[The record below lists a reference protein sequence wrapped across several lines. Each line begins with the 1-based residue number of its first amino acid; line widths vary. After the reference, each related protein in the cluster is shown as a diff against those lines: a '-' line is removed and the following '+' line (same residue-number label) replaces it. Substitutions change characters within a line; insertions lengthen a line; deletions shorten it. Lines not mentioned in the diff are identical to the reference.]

1 MSAHY
6 DELMRSAEAAFTGD
20 NLTAAAELYQQ
31 AAAIALE
38 AGDQDRA
45 DHAFCNHCSMLTE
58 LDQGTEQIPK
68 LKEILLRSD
77 NPKNR
82 FLAAYN
88 TAVAYDLQD
97 DLEKSRSYANRA
109 IELSE
114 SLGEPDLVSRSANL
128 AGTLAVRE
136 SRFDE
141 ADSCYH
147 KALDV
152 QESFDGHHGIM
163 RAQYMDNLGYVM
175 MCTDRLHDGIDLCE
189 EARADLERVG
199 ADHYLYETLQDL
211 CYGHLMADNLDRARE
226 CGEQALDLAIEFE
239 DDQIAKNCLFLLS
252 ETAVRHGD
260 TFRARRYLR
269 ELTAYYPE
277 VGISEEIIDVFLAT
291 DLTSVVNL
299 RG

>member
-1 MSAHY
+1 MSARF
-6 DELMRSAEAAFTGD
+6 DELMRAAEAEFTNADAEAAARLYADAVALAEEEGD
-20 NLTAAAELYQQ
+20 R
-31 AAAIALE
+31 
-38 AGDQDRA
+38 DRA

-58 LDQGTEQIPK
+58 LDRGADQIPK
-68 LKEILLRSD
+68 LKEILLRSE
-77 NPKNR
+77 NVKNR

-97 DLEKSRSYANRA
+97 DLEKSMSYAERA

-114 SLGEPDLVSRSANL
+114 VLSDPDLISRSANL
-128 AGTLAVRE
+128 AGTLAIRD
-136 SRFDE
+136 SKFDE
-141 ADSCYH
+141 ADRCYR
-147 KALDV
+147 KALEV
-152 QESFDGHHGIM
+152 QQTLDGHHGIM
-163 RAQYMDNLGYVM
+163 RAQYVDNLGYVM
-175 MCTDRLHDGIDLCE
+175 MCTGRLERGIDLCE
-189 EARADLERVG
+189 QARAELEQLG

-211 CYGHLMADNLDRARE
+211 CYGHLLAGNLDRAAE
-226 CGEQALDLAIEFE
+226 CGERALDLAVEFE

-252 ETAVRHGD
+252 ETAVRRGD

-277 VGISEEIIDVFLAT
+277 VGISEDIVDVFLAT